1 MINGRYG
8 SAGIMYRGAA
18 DRIASTARQGQMST
32 KQQIIS
38 SLGEKQLLL
47 PGLVQSGLAAND
59 RVKYFFT
66 LLQLAKEQCEQPAAN
81 PADLQRE
88 REASGVRESE
98 FDSVIAESRGL
109 PGGRCRV
116 PGAAAVLARVL
127 GCLDEMLAP
136 VELAQEL
143 GLESGAPELRRRV
156 AAVAKL
162 ARTAR
167 KDVLPAAL
175 ISALTSAD
183 RKRGD
188 TAHLLV
194 MDLHKV
200 LNRLQGELS
209 RESVDGARV
218 YGLRAAE
225 KELVRAFMRGLN
237 STQALKLDHPGLGT
251 TATLSGRQLVLQ
263 NDIGMTDAHVL
274 VVHVSGLTA
283 TVTYS
288 DVHLERLLFFQSLFE
303 KFAVHWEETRSRRES
318 GLNEGGIYHLCLGSY
333 KARDREQLAQYL
345 AFLGSRLVFLIDW
358 NRARKRL
365 RAFVRKRDGIAA
377 LRWAAE
383 NGYGHMAFLKVG
395 GDLLIY
401 DAMQFAIKGA
411 PRFGENLCDM
421 LGRERALAFLKFV
434 VRTCAEG
441 VLTAKPDSLIR
452 DEVRAE
458 LANYFH
464 SAERDLFEL
473 ACEHAALL
481 VELASAARDG
491 VLQLQLAGSDAALAR
506 IAERAKAWETAA
518 DDLLNRVRAA
528 VDHSAGAVFFKLL
541 LEAADDVADSLE
553 EAAFHFTLLPP
564 RAATGDA
571 HGRLRALADLLV
583 CGAQEYLKALTSAR
597 YVRRGADREDM
608 RDFLEAVHRITTVEH
623 QSDQAQRAIKA
634 ALLAAESDAR
644 SLFVLSEVARN
655 LEEAAD
661 ALMHSGLVLRD
672 HVMGTVAAS

>member
-1 MINGRYG
+1 MG
-8 SAGIMYRGAA
+8 
-18 DRIASTARQGQMST
+18 T
-32 KQQIIS
+32 KQQIIG

-66 LLQLAKEQCEQPAAN
+66 LLQLAGEQCERPAQN
-81 PADLQRE
+81 PPDLQRE
-88 REASGVRESE
+88 REASGVDGVE
-98 FDSVIAESRGL
+98 FDGVIAASRGL
-109 PGGRCRV
+109 PGGRCRI
-116 PGAAAVLARVL
+116 PGAATLLARIL
-127 GCLDEMLAP
+127 DCLKQMLAP
-136 VELAQEL
+136 VELAQAL
-143 GLESGAPELRRRV
+143 GLEGGADEYRKRL
-156 AAVAKL
+156 AAVSRL
-162 ARTAR
+162 MRGAR
-167 KDVLPAAL
+167 KDLVPAAL
-175 ISALTSAD
+175 IAALTSGE

-194 MDLHKV
+194 MDLHKA
-200 LNRLQGELS
+200 LNRLQADLS

-218 YGLRAAE
+218 YGLRAPE

-263 NDIGMTDAHVL
+263 NDIGTTDAHVL
-274 VVHVSGLTA
+274 VVHVEGLAA

-303 KFAVHWEETRSRRES
+303 KFAVQWQETRSRRES
-318 GLNEGGIYHLCLGSY
+318 GLNQGGIYHLCIGSY
-333 KARDREQLAQYL
+333 KARDRDELAQYL

-365 RAFVRKRDGIAA
+365 RPFVRKRDGIGV
-377 LRWAAE
+377 LKWAAD

-395 GDLLIY
+395 GDVLIY

-411 PRFGENLCDM
+411 PRFGEDLRDM
-421 LGRERALAFLKFV
+421 LGRERAAAFMKFV

-441 VLTAKPDSLIR
+441 ALSAKPDSLIR

-481 VELASAARDG
+481 VELASGVRDG
-491 VLQLQLAGSDAALAR
+491 VLQLQHASANGGLAR

-518 DDLLNRVRAA
+518 DSLLNQVRAA
-528 VDHSAGAVFFKLL
+528 VDHAAGAVFFREL

-553 EAAFHFTLLPP
+553 EAAFHFTLFPP
-564 RAATGDA
+564 HLAPDEA
-571 HGRLRALADLLV
+571 HVRLRALADLLV
-583 CGAQEYLKALTSAR
+583 GGAQEYLKALTTAR
-597 YVRRGADREDM
+597 YVRRGGDRDDM

-623 QSDQAQRAIKA
+623 ESDQAQRAIKS
-634 ALLAAESDAR
+634 ALLAAESDTR
-644 SLFVLSEVARN
+644 GMFVVAEVARN

>member
-1 MINGRYG
+1 
-8 SAGIMYRGAA
+8 
-18 DRIASTARQGQMST
+18 MST
-32 KQQIIS
+32 KQGIIG

-66 LLQLAKEQCEQPAAN
+66 LLQLAQEQCEQPAQN
-81 PADLQRE
+81 PPDLARE
-88 REASGVRESE
+88 REACGVADAE
-98 FDSVIAESRGL
+98 FDGVIAASRGL
-109 PGGRCRV
+109 PGGRCRI
-116 PGAAAVLARVL
+116 PGAAALLARVQ
-127 GCLDEMLAP
+127 GCLKDMLAP
-136 VELAQEL
+136 LELAQEL
-143 GLESGAPELRRRV
+143 GLDSGADEYRKRL

-162 ARTAR
+162 ARGAR
-167 KDVLPAAL
+167 KDLVPAAL
-175 ISALTSAD
+175 ISALTSGE

-194 MDLHKV
+194 MDLHKA

-218 YGLRAAE
+218 YGLHAQE

-251 TATLSGRQLVLQ
+251 TATLSGKQLVLQ
-263 NDIGMTDAHVL
+263 NDIGMTDAHVVVMHVEGL
-274 VVHVSGLTA
+274 VA

-303 KFAVHWEETRSRRES
+303 KFAVQWEETRSRRES
-318 GLNEGGIYHLCLGSY
+318 GLNEGGIYHLCIGVY

-365 RAFVRKRDGIAA
+365 RPFVRKRDGIAV
-377 LRWAAE
+377 LKWAAD

-401 DAMQFAIKGA
+401 DAMQFAIKGT
-411 PRFGENLCDM
+411 PRFGEDLRDM
-421 LGRERALAFLKFV
+421 LGRERALGFLKFV

-441 VLTAKPDSLIR
+441 VLSAKPDSLIR

-464 SAERDLFEL
+464 SAERDLFDL

-481 VELASAARDG
+481 VELAAAVRDG
-491 VLQLQLAGSDAALAR
+491 VLQLQLAGANGGLAR
-506 IAERAKAWETAA
+506 IAERAKAWESAA
-518 DDLLNRVRAA
+518 DNLLNQVRAA

-553 EAAFHFTLLPP
+553 EAAFNFTLFTP
-564 RAATGDA
+564 RAAPDTA
-571 HGRLRALADLLV
+571 QGRLRALADLLV
-583 CGAQEYLKALTSAR
+583 DGAQEYLKALTTAR
-597 YVRRGADREDM
+597 YVRRGGDRDDM

-623 QSDQAQRAIKA
+623 ESDQAQRSIKS
-634 ALLAAESDAR
+634 ALLASEGDAR
-644 SLFVLSEVARN
+644 SVFVVAEVARN

-661 ALMHSGLVLRD
+661 ALMHSGLVLRE
-672 HVMGTVAAS
+672 HVMGAVAAS

>member
-1 MINGRYG
+1 MG
-8 SAGIMYRGAA
+8 
-18 DRIASTARQGQMST
+18 T
-32 KQQIIS
+32 KQEIIG

-66 LLQLAKEQCEQPAAN
+66 LLQLAREQCEQPAPN
-81 PADLQRE
+81 PPDLQRE
-88 REASGVRESE
+88 REASGVADAEL
-98 FDSVIAESRGL
+98 DGVIAASRGL
-109 PGGRCRV
+109 PGGRCRI
-116 PGAAAVLARVL
+116 PGAAALLARVL
-127 GCLDEMLAP
+127 GCLKEMLAP
-136 VELAQEL
+136 VELAQAL
-143 GLESGAPELRRRV
+143 GLEGGADGYKKRL

-162 ARTAR
+162 ARGAR
-167 KDVLPAAL
+167 KDLLPAAL
-175 ISALTSAD
+175 IADLTSGE

-194 MDLHKV
+194 MDLHKA

-209 RESVDGARV
+209 RESVEGARV
-218 YGLRAAE
+218 YGLRAPE

-263 NDIGMTDAHVL
+263 NDIGTTDAHVL
-274 VVHVSGLTA
+274 VVHIEGLVA

-303 KFAVHWEETRSRRES
+303 KFAVEWEETRSRRDS
-318 GLNEGGIYHLCLGSY
+318 GLNQGGIYHLCVGAY

-345 AFLGSRLVFLIDW
+345 AHLGSRLVFLIDW

-365 RAFVRKRDGIAA
+365 RAFVRKRDGIAV
-377 LRWAAE
+377 LKWAAD
-383 NGYGHMAFLKVG
+383 NGWGHMAFLKVG
-395 GDLLIY
+395 GDTLIY

-411 PRFGENLCDM
+411 PRFGEDLRDM
-421 LGRERALAFLKFV
+421 LGRERALAFVKFV
-434 VRTCAEG
+434 VRTCTEG

-481 VELASAARDG
+481 VELASGVRDG
-491 VLQLQLAGSDAALAR
+491 VLQLQHAGANGALGR
-506 IAERAKAWETAA
+506 IAERAKAWESAA
-518 DDLLNRVRAA
+518 DGLLNQVRAA
-528 VDHSAGAVFFKLL
+528 VDHSAGAVFFKVL

-553 EAAFHFTLLPP
+553 EAAFHFTLFPP
-564 RAATGDA
+564 RTAPEDA
-571 HGRLRALADLLV
+571 HRRLRALADLLV
-583 CGAQEYLKALTSAR
+583 DGAQEYLKALTTAR
-597 YVRRGADREDM
+597 YVRRGGDRDDM

-623 QSDQAQRAIKA
+623 ESDQAQRSIKS
-634 ALLAAESDAR
+634 ALLAAQSDAR
-644 SLFVLSEVARN
+644 GLFVVAEVARN

>member
-1 MINGRYG
+1 MG
-8 SAGIMYRGAA
+8 
-18 DRIASTARQGQMST
+18 T
-32 KQQIIS
+32 KQEIIS

-59 RVKYFFT
+59 RIKYYFT
-66 LLQLAKEQCEQPAAN
+66 LLQLAREQCEQPTPN
-81 PADLQRE
+81 PPDLQRE
-88 REASGVRESE
+88 REASGVADAEL
-98 FDSVIAESRGL
+98 DGVIAASRGL
-109 PGGRCRV
+109 PGGRCRI
-116 PGAAAVLARVL
+116 PGAAALLGQVT
-127 GCLDEMLAP
+127 GCLKEMLAP
-136 VELAQEL
+136 VELAREL
-143 GLESGAPELRRRV
+143 DLDAGAEEFRRRL

-162 ARTAR
+162 ARGAR
-167 KDVLPAAL
+167 KDIMPAAL
-175 ISALTSAD
+175 ISALTSGE

-194 MDLHKV
+194 MDLHKA

-218 YGLRAAE
+218 YGLRAQD

-251 TATLSGRQLVLQ
+251 TAALSGKQLVLQ
-263 NDIGMTDAHVL
+263 NDIGTTDAHVL
-274 VVHVSGLTA
+274 VVHVEGLSA
-283 TVTYS
+283 TLTYS

-303 KFAVHWEETRSRRES
+303 KFAVAWEETRSRRES
-318 GLNEGGIYHLCLGSY
+318 RLNEGGIYHLCIGSF

-345 AFLGSRLVFLIDW
+345 EFLGSRLVFLIDW

-365 RAFVRKRDGIAA
+365 RPFVRKRNGIAV
-377 LRWAAE
+377 LKWAAD

-411 PRFGENLCDM
+411 PRFGEDLRDM

-441 VLTAKPDSLIR
+441 VLTSKPDSLIR

-481 VELASAARDG
+481 VELASGVRDG
-491 VLQLQLAGSDAALAR
+491 VLQLQLSGANGALAR

-518 DDLLNRVRAA
+518 DSLLNQVRAA
-528 VDHSAGAVFFKLL
+528 VDHSAGAVFFKEL

-553 EAAFHFTLLPP
+553 EAAFHFTLFPP
-564 RAATGDA
+564 QAAPQDA

-583 CGAQEYLKALTSAR
+583 GGAQEYLKALTTAR
-597 YVRRGADREDM
+597 YVRRGADRDDM

-623 QSDQAQRAIKA
+623 ESDQALRSIKS

-644 SLFVLSEVARN
+644 GMFVAAEIARN
-655 LEEAAD
+655 LEEASD

>member
-1 MINGRYG
+1 MG
-8 SAGIMYRGAA
+8 
-18 DRIASTARQGQMST
+18 T
-32 KQQIIS
+32 KQEIIG

-47 PGLVQSGLAAND
+47 PGLVQAGLAAND
-59 RVKYFFT
+59 RIKYFFT
-66 LLQLAKEQCEQPAAN
+66 LLQLAREQCEQPAPN
-81 PADLQRE
+81 PPDLARE
-88 REASGVRESE
+88 REACGVADAEL
-98 FDSVIAESRGL
+98 DGVIGASRGA
-109 PGGRCRV
+109 PGGRCRI
-116 PGAAAVLARVL
+116 PGAAALLARVL
-127 GCLDEMLAP
+127 DCLREMLAP
-136 VELAQEL
+136 VELAEEL
-143 GLESGAPELRRRV
+143 GLEGGVDAYRKRL
-156 AAVAKL
+156 AAVVKL
-162 ARTAR
+162 ARSAR
-167 KDVLPAAL
+167 RDLVPAAL
-175 ISALTSAD
+175 ISALTSGE

-194 MDLHKV
+194 MDLHKA

-218 YGLRAAE
+218 YGLRAAD

-251 TATLSGRQLVLQ
+251 TATLSGRQLLLQ
-263 NDIGMTDAHVL
+263 NDIGTTDAHVL
-274 VVHVSGLTA
+274 VLHVEGLSA
-283 TVTYS
+283 TLTYS

-303 KFAVHWEETRSRRES
+303 EFAVQWEETRSRRES
-318 GLNEGGIYHLCLGSY
+318 GLNQGGIYHLSIGSF
-333 KARDREQLAQYL
+333 KARDRDQLMQYL

-365 RAFVRKRDGIAA
+365 RGFVPKRDVIAV
-377 LRWAAE
+377 LKWAAE
-383 NGYGHMAFLKVG
+383 KGCGHMAFLKVG
-395 GDLLIY
+395 GDVLIY

-411 PRFGENLCDM
+411 PRFGEDLRDM

-464 SAERDLFEL
+464 SAEQDLLDL

-481 VELASAARDG
+481 VELASGVRDG
-491 VLQLQLAGSDAALAR
+491 VLQLQLAGTNGALER

-518 DDLLNRVRAA
+518 DALLNQVRAA
-528 VDHSAGAVFFKLL
+528 VDHSAGAVFFKVL
-541 LEAADDVADSLE
+541 LEAADDVADCLE
-553 EAAFHFTLLPP
+553 EAAFHFTLFPP
-564 RAATGDA
+564 RAAPEDA

-583 CGAQEYLKALTSAR
+583 EGAQEYLKALTTAR
-597 YVRRGADREDM
+597 YVRRGGDRDDM
-608 RDFLEAVHRITTVEH
+608 RDFLEAVHRITKVEH
-623 QSDQAQRAIKA
+623 DSDQAQRAIKS

-644 SLFVLSEVARN
+644 GLFVVAEVARN

>member
-1 MINGRYG
+1 MG
-8 SAGIMYRGAA
+8 
-18 DRIASTARQGQMST
+18 T
-32 KQQIIS
+32 KQEIIG

-47 PGLVQSGLAAND
+47 PGQVQSGLAAND

-66 LLQLAKEQCEQPAAN
+66 LLQLAGEQCAQPAPN
-81 PADLQRE
+81 PPDLQRE
-88 REASGVRESE
+88 REASGVADTEL
-98 FDSVIAESRGL
+98 DGVIAASRGL
-109 PGGRCRV
+109 PGGRCRI
-116 PGAAAVLARVL
+116 PGAAALLGRVL
-127 GCLDEMLAP
+127 GCLKEMLAP
-136 VELAQEL
+136 VYLAQEL
-143 GLESGAPELRRRV
+143 GLESGADDFRRRL

-162 ARTAR
+162 VRGAR
-167 KDVLPAAL
+167 KDIVPAAL
-175 ISALTSAD
+175 IAALTSGE

-194 MDLHKV
+194 MDLHKA

-218 YGLRAAE
+218 YGLRAQE

-251 TATLSGRQLVLQ
+251 TATVSGGQLVLQ

-274 VVHVSGLTA
+274 VVHVEALLA

-303 KFAVHWEETRSRRES
+303 KFAVQWEETRSRREA
-318 GLNEGGIYHLCLGSY
+318 GLNQGGIYHLCIGSY
-333 KARDREQLAQYL
+333 KARDREELAQYL
-345 AFLGSRLVFLIDW
+345 ELLGSRLVFLIDW

-365 RAFVRKRDGIAA
+365 RPFVRKRDGIAV
-377 LRWAAE
+377 LKWAAD

-411 PRFGENLCDM
+411 PRFGEDLRDM
-421 LGRERALAFLKFV
+421 LGRERAAAFLKFV

-464 SAERDLFEL
+464 SAERDLFDL

-481 VELASAARDG
+481 VELASAVRDG
-491 VLQLQLAGSDAALAR
+491 VLQLQLAGGYKDLAR

-518 DDLLNRVRAA
+518 DSLLNQVRAA
-528 VDHSAGAVFFKLL
+528 VDHSAGAVFFREL
-541 LEAADDVADSLE
+541 LEAADDVADNLE
-553 EAAFHFTLLPP
+553 EAAFHFTLFPP
-564 RAATGDA
+564 HVAPEDA
-571 HGRLRALADLLV
+571 HARLRALADLLV
-583 CGAQEYLKALTSAR
+583 GGAQEYLKALTTAR
-597 YVRRGADREDM
+597 YVRRGGDRDDM
-608 RDFLEAVHRITTVEH
+608 RDFLEAVHQITTVEH
-623 QSDQAQRAIKA
+623 ESDQAQRSIKA
-634 ALLAAESDAR
+634 ALLAADSDAR
-644 SLFVLSEVARN
+644 GLFVVAEVARN

-661 ALMHSGLVLRD
+661 ALMHSGMVLRE

>member
-1 MINGRYG
+1 MV
-8 SAGIMYRGAA
+8 
-18 DRIASTARQGQMST
+18 T
-32 KQQIIS
+32 KQEIIG

-47 PGLVQSGLAAND
+47 PGLVQRGLAAND

-66 LLQLAKEQCEQPAAN
+66 LLQLAREQCEQPASN
-81 PADLQRE
+81 PPDLQRE
-88 REASGVRESE
+88 REASGVA
-98 FDSVIAESRGL
+98 DSGLDGVIAASRGL
-109 PGGRCRV
+109 PGGRCRI
-116 PGAAAVLARVL
+116 PGAAALLARVL
-127 GCLDEMLAP
+127 ACLREMLAP

-143 GLESGAPELRRRV
+143 GLESGAEAYRKRL
-156 AAVAKL
+156 AAAAKL
-162 ARTAR
+162 ARGAR
-167 KDVLPAAL
+167 RDLVPAAL
-175 ISALTSAD
+175 ISALTSGE

-194 MDLHKV
+194 MDLHKA

-218 YGLRAAE
+218 YGLRAQD

-251 TATLSGRQLVLQ
+251 TAALSGRQLVLQ
-263 NDIGMTDAHVL
+263 NDIGTTDAHVL
-274 VVHVSGLTA
+274 VVHVEGLAA

-288 DVHLERLLFFQSLFE
+288 DVHLERLLFFQGLFE
-303 KFAVHWEETRSRRES
+303 KFAVQWEETRSRRET
-318 GLNEGGIYHLCLGSY
+318 GLNEGGIYHLCIGSY
-333 KARDREQLAQYL
+333 KARDRDELAQYL

-358 NRARKRL
+358 NRARKRV
-365 RAFVRKRDGIAA
+365 RPFVRKRDGIAV
-377 LRWAAE
+377 LKWAAD

-411 PRFGENLCDM
+411 PRFGEDLRDM

-441 VLTAKPDSLIR
+441 VLSAKPDSLIR

-464 SAERDLFEL
+464 SAERDLFDL

-481 VELASAARDG
+481 VELASGVRDG
-491 VLQLQLAGSDAALAR
+491 VLQLQLAGANGALAR

-518 DDLLNRVRAA
+518 DDLLNQVRAA
-528 VDHSAGAVFFKLL
+528 VDHSAGAVFFREL

-553 EAAFHFTLLPP
+553 DAAFHFTLFPP
-564 RAATGDA
+564 RAAPEDA
-571 HGRLRALADLLV
+571 HARLRALADLLV
-583 CGAQEYLKALTSAR
+583 GGAQEYLKALTTAR
-597 YVRRGADREDM
+597 YVRRGGDRDDM

-623 QSDQAQRAIKA
+623 ESDQAQRSIKA
-634 ALLAAESDAR
+634 ALLATDSDPR
-644 SLFVLSEVARN
+644 GLFVVAEVARN

-661 ALMHSGLVLRD
+661 ALMHSGLVLRE

>member
-1 MINGRYG
+1 M
-8 SAGIMYRGAA
+8 
-18 DRIASTARQGQMST
+18 DT
-32 KQQIIS
+32 KQGIIG

-47 PGLVQSGLAAND
+47 PGLLQAGLAAND

-66 LLQLAKEQCEQPAAN
+66 LLQFAQEQCERPAPN
-81 PADLQRE
+81 PPDLQRE
-88 REASGVRESE
+88 REACGVAAAEL
-98 FDSVIAESRGL
+98 DGVIAASRGL
-109 PGGRCRV
+109 SGGRCRI
-116 PGAAAVLARVL
+116 PGVAGLLASVLA
-127 GCLDEMLAP
+127 CLNEMLAP

-143 GLESGAPELRRRV
+143 GLESGAGEYRKRLT
-156 AAVAKL
+156 AVTRL
-162 ARTAR
+162 ARGAR
-167 KDVLPAAL
+167 KDIAPATL
-175 ISALTSAD
+175 ISALTSGE

-194 MDLHKV
+194 MDLHKA

-218 YGLRAAE
+218 YGLRAPE

-263 NDIGMTDAHVL
+263 NDIGTTDAHVL
-274 VVHVSGLTA
+274 VLHVEGLAA
-283 TVTYS
+283 TLTYS
-288 DVHLERLLFFQSLFE
+288 DVHLERLLFFQSLFQ
-303 KFAVHWEETRSRRES
+303 KFAVKWEETRSRSER
-318 GLNEGGIYHLCLGSY
+318 GLNQGGIYHLCVGTY
-333 KARDREQLAQYL
+333 KARGREQLAQYL
-345 AFLGSRLVFLIDW
+345 EFLGSRVVFLIDW

-365 RAFVRKRDGIAA
+365 RPFVRKRDGIAV
-377 LRWAAE
+377 LKWAAD
-383 NGYGHMAFLKVG
+383 NGFGHMAFLKVG
-395 GDLLIY
+395 GDVLVY

-411 PRFGENLCDM
+411 PRFGEDLRDM
-421 LGRERALAFLKFV
+421 LGRERALAFMKFV
-434 VRTCAEG
+434 VRTCTEG
-441 VLTAKPDSLIR
+441 VLTAKSDSLIR

-481 VELASAARDG
+481 VELAAGVRDG
-491 VLQLQLAGSDAALAR
+491 VLQLQLAAANGSLAR

-518 DDLLNRVRAA
+518 DALLNRVRAA

-553 EAAFHFTLLPP
+553 EAAFHFTLFPP
-564 RAATGDA
+564 RSAPADA
-571 HGRLRALADLLV
+571 YTRLRALADLLV
-583 CGAQEYLKALTSAR
+583 DGAQEYLKALTTAR
-597 YVRRGADREDM
+597 HVRRGGDRDDV

-623 QSDQAQRAIKA
+623 ESDQAQRSIKS

-644 SLFVLSEVARN
+644 GLFVVAEVARN

-672 HVMGTVAAS
+672 HVMGAVAAS

>member
-1 MINGRYG
+1 
-8 SAGIMYRGAA
+8 
-18 DRIASTARQGQMST
+18 MST
-32 KQQIIS
+32 KQEIIG

-47 PGLVQSGLAAND
+47 PGLVQAGLAAND
-59 RVKYFFT
+59 KVKYFFT
-66 LLQLAKEQCEQPAAN
+66 LLQLAKEQCEQPAPN
-81 PADLQRE
+81 PPDLARE
-88 REASGVRESE
+88 REASGVADAE
-98 FDSVIAESRGL
+98 FDGVIAASRGL
-109 PGGRCRV
+109 PGGRCRI
-116 PGAAAVLARVL
+116 PGAAALLARVL
-127 GCLDEMLAP
+127 GCLKEMLAP
-136 VELAQEL
+136 VELAEEL
-143 GLESGAPELRRRV
+143 GLDSGADEYRKRL

-162 ARTAR
+162 ARGAR
-167 KDVLPAAL
+167 KDLLPAAL
-175 ISALTSAD
+175 ISALTSGE

-194 MDLHKV
+194 MDLHKA

-218 YGLRAAE
+218 YGLRAQE

-274 VVHVSGLTA
+274 VVHVEGLAA

-303 KFAVHWEETRSRRES
+303 QFAVKWEETRSRRES
-318 GLNEGGIYHLCLGSY
+318 GLNQGGIYHLCIGAF
-333 KARDREQLAQYL
+333 KAREREQLVQYL

-365 RAFVRKRDGIAA
+365 RPFVRKRDGIAV
-377 LRWAAE
+377 LKWAAE
-383 NGYGHMAFLKVG
+383 NGYGHMSFLKVG
-395 GDLLIY
+395 GDVLIY

-411 PRFGENLCDM
+411 PRFGEDLRDM

-441 VLTAKPDSLIR
+441 VLSAKPDPLIR

-464 SAERDLFEL
+464 SAERDLFDL
-473 ACEHAALL
+473 ACEHAGLL
-481 VELASAARDG
+481 VELASAVRDG
-491 VLQLQLAGSDAALAR
+491 VLQLQLAGANGSLGR
-506 IAERAKAWETAA
+506 IAERAKTWETAA
-518 DDLLNRVRAA
+518 DSLLNQVRAA
-528 VDHSAGAVFFKLL
+528 VDHSAGAVFFKVL

-553 EAAFHFTLLPP
+553 EAAFHFTLFPP
-564 RAATGDA
+564 RSAPESA
-571 HGRLRALADLLV
+571 HGRLRLLADLLV
-583 CGAQEYLKALTSAR
+583 SGAQEYLKALTTAR
-597 YVRRGADREDM
+597 YVRRGGDRDDM

-623 QSDQAQRAIKA
+623 ESDQAQRAIKA
-634 ALLAAESDAR
+634 GLVAAESDAR
-644 SLFVLSEVARN
+644 GLFVVAEVARN

-672 HVMGTVAAS
+672 HVMGAVVAS

>member
-1 MINGRYG
+1 MG
-8 SAGIMYRGAA
+8 
-18 DRIASTARQGQMST
+18 T
-32 KQQIIS
+32 KQEIIG

-66 LLQLAKEQCEQPAAN
+66 LLQLAGEQCEQPAQN
-81 PADLQRE
+81 PPDLQRE
-88 REASGVRESE
+88 REASGVADAE
-98 FDSVIAESRGL
+98 FDGVIAASRGL
-109 PGGRCRV
+109 PGGRCRI
-116 PGAAAVLARVL
+116 PGAAALLARI
-127 GCLDEMLAP
+127 LDCIKEMLAP
-136 VELAQEL
+136 VQLAQQL
-143 GLESGAPELRRRV
+143 GMDSGADEYHRRL
-156 AAVAKL
+156 AAVSRL
-162 ARTAR
+162 ARGAR
-167 KDVLPAAL
+167 KDTVPAAL
-175 ISALTSAD
+175 IAALTSGE

-194 MDLHKV
+194 MDLHKA
-200 LNRLQGELS
+200 LNRLQADLS

-251 TATLSGRQLVLQ
+251 TATMSGRQLVLQ
-263 NDIGMTDAHVL
+263 NDIGTTDAHVL
-274 VVHVSGLTA
+274 VVHVEALTA

-303 KFAVHWEETRSRRES
+303 KFAVQWQETRSRRES
-318 GLNEGGIYHLCLGSY
+318 GLNQGGIYHLCIGSY
-333 KARDREQLAQYL
+333 KARDRDELAQYL

-365 RAFVRKRDGIAA
+365 RSFARKRDGIAV
-377 LRWAAE
+377 LKWAAD

-395 GDLLIY
+395 GDVLIY

-411 PRFGENLCDM
+411 PRFGEDLRDM

-441 VLTAKPDSLIR
+441 VLSAKPDSLIL

-481 VELASAARDG
+481 VELASGVRDG
-491 VLQLQLAGSDAALAR
+491 VLQLQLAGANGALAR

-518 DDLLNRVRAA
+518 DGLLNQVRAA
-528 VDHSAGAVFFKLL
+528 VDHAAGATFFKVL
-541 LEAADDVADSLE
+541 LEAADDVADCLE
-553 EAAFHFTLLPP
+553 EAAFHFTLFPP
-564 RAATGDA
+564 YTASGDA
-571 HGRLRALADLLV
+571 HARLRALADLLV
-583 CGAQEYLKALTSAR
+583 GGAQEYLKAMTTAR
-597 YVRRGADREDM
+597 YVRRGGDRDDM

-623 QSDQAQRAIKA
+623 ESDQAQRAIKS
-634 ALLAAESDAR
+634 ALLAEASDAR
-644 SLFVLSEVARN
+644 GLFVVAEVARN

>member
-1 MINGRYG
+1 M
-8 SAGIMYRGAA
+8 
-18 DRIASTARQGQMST
+18 TT
-32 KQQIIS
+32 KQGIIG

-47 PGLVQSGLAAND
+47 PGQVQSGLAAND

-66 LLQLAKEQCEQPAAN
+66 LLQFAKEQCEQPAAN
-81 PADLQRE
+81 PPDLARE
-88 REASGVRESE
+88 REASGVSDTE
-98 FDSVIAESRGL
+98 FDGVIAASRGL
-109 PGGRCRV
+109 PGGRCRI
-116 PGAAAVLARVL
+116 PGAAQLL
-127 GCLDEMLAP
+127 GRIGACLDEMLAP
-136 VELAQEL
+136 VDSAKEL
-143 GLESGAPELRRRV
+143 GLQSGADDFRKRR

-162 ARTAR
+162 ARGAR
-167 KDVLPAAL
+167 KDQLPAAL
-175 ISALTSAD
+175 ISALISGD
-183 RKRGD
+183 RKQGD

-194 MDLHKV
+194 MDLHKE

-218 YGLRAAE
+218 YGLRAQE
-225 KELVRAFMRGLN
+225 KELVRAFMRGIN

-251 TATLSGRQLVLQ
+251 TAALSGKKLVLQ
-263 NDIGMTDAHVL
+263 NDIGTTDAHVL
-274 VVHVSGLTA
+274 VVHVEGLGA

-288 DVHLERLLFFQSLFE
+288 DVHLDRLLFFQSLFE
-303 KFAVHWEETRSRRES
+303 EFAVEWEETRSRRES
-318 GLNEGGIYHLCLGSY
+318 GLNQGGIYHLCIGGY

-365 RAFVRKRDGIAA
+365 RPFVPKRDGIAV
-377 LRWAAE
+377 LKWAAE

-395 GDLLIY
+395 GDTLIY
-401 DAMQFAIKGA
+401 DAMQFAIKGP
-411 PRFGENLCDM
+411 PRFGEDLRDM

-441 VLTAKPDSLIR
+441 VLTAKPDPLIR

-464 SAERDLFEL
+464 SAERDLFDL

-481 VELASAARDG
+481 VELASGVRDG
-491 VLQLQLAGSDAALAR
+491 VLQLQLAGADSALRR
-506 IAERAKAWETAA
+506 IAERAKTWESAA
-518 DDLLNRVRAA
+518 DGLLNQVRAA
-528 VDHSAGAVFFKLL
+528 VDHSAGAVFFKEL

-553 EAAFHFTLLPP
+553 EAAFHFTLFPP
-564 RAATGDA
+564 RTAPEDA
-571 HGRLRALADLLV
+571 HARLRALADLLV
-583 CGAQEYLKALTSAR
+583 GGAQEYLKALTTAR
-597 YVRRGADREDM
+597 HVRRGGDRDDM

-623 QSDQAQRAIKA
+623 ESDQAQRSIKS
-634 ALLAAESDAR
+634 ALVASESDAR
-644 SLFVLSEVARN
+644 GLFVVAEVARN

-672 HVMGTVAAS
+672 HVMGAVAAS

>member
-1 MINGRYG
+1 MG
-8 SAGIMYRGAA
+8 
-18 DRIASTARQGQMST
+18 T
-32 KQQIIS
+32 KQEIIS

-66 LLQLAKEQCEQPAAN
+66 LLQLAREQCEQPAPN
-81 PADLQRE
+81 PPDLQRE
-88 REASGVRESE
+88 REASGVADAEL
-98 FDSVIAESRGL
+98 DGVIAASRGL
-109 PGGRCRV
+109 PGGRCRI
-116 PGAAAVLARVL
+116 PGAGALL
-127 GCLDEMLAP
+127 GQVIVCLKEMLAP
-136 VELAQEL
+136 IELAREL
-143 GLESGAPELRRRV
+143 DLESGAGEYRKRL
-156 AAVAKL
+156 AAVAKV
-162 ARTAR
+162 ARAAR
-167 KDVLPAAL
+167 KDIVPAAL
-175 ISALTSAD
+175 ISALTSGE

-194 MDLHKV
+194 MDLHKA

-218 YGLRAAE
+218 YGLRAQD

-251 TATLSGRQLVLQ
+251 TAALSGRQLVLQ
-263 NDIGMTDAHVL
+263 NDIGTTDAHVL
-274 VVHVSGLTA
+274 VVHVEGLAA
-283 TVTYS
+283 TLTYS

-303 KFAVHWEETRSRRES
+303 KFTVKWEETRSRRES
-318 GLNEGGIYHLCLGSY
+318 GLNEGGIYHLCIGAY

-345 AFLGSRLVFLIDW
+345 EFLGSRLVFLIDW

-365 RAFVRKRDGIAA
+365 RPFVRKRSGIAV
-377 LRWAAE
+377 LKWAAD
-383 NGYGHMAFLKVG
+383 NGYGHMSFLKIG
-395 GDLLIY
+395 GDMLIY

-411 PRFGENLCDM
+411 PRFGEDLRDM

-464 SAERDLFEL
+464 SAERDLLEL

-481 VELASAARDG
+481 VELASGVRDG
-491 VLQLQLAGSDAALAR
+491 VLQLQLAGSNGALAR
-506 IAERAKAWETAA
+506 IAARAKAWETAA
-518 DDLLNRVRAA
+518 DSLLNQVRAA

-553 EAAFHFTLLPP
+553 EAAFHFTLFPP
-564 RAATGDA
+564 RSAPEDA
-571 HGRLRALADLLV
+571 HERLRALADLLV
-583 CGAQEYLKALTSAR
+583 AGAQEYLKALTTAR
-597 YVRRGADREDM
+597 YVRRGADRDDM

-623 QSDQAQRAIKA
+623 DSDQAQREIKS

-644 SLFVLSEVARN
+644 GLFVVAEVARN

-672 HVMGTVAAS
+672 HVMGAVAAS